1 MSRAYKHTSRRI
13 AAVATVGAVEITLE
27 EIGPEAIERARE
39 LMLHLHR
46 HEMDVQPS
54 LGSAPQRSDE
64 DFWAHYSG
72 GFARWYADG
81 GFAYVAVVSG
91 EDVGFVFCTEREGL
105 FGFHSSERIGYV
117 EDIVV
122 APDARTGGI
131 GRALM
136 DAARAR
142 FRERG
147 YSHFELSSVPGNE
160 DARAFYRRLGLEP
173 AAVLMIGDV

>member
-1 MSRAYKHTSRRI
+1 M
-13 AAVATVGAVEITLE
+13 EITLE
-27 EIGPEAIERARE
+27 EIGPESIERARQ
-39 LMLHLHR
+39 LMLYLHQ
-46 HEMDVQPS
+46 HEMAVQPS

-64 DFWAHYSG
+64 DFWDHYSG
-72 GFARWYADG
+72 GFARWYAEG
-81 GFAYVAVVSG
+81 GFAALAVVDG
-91 EDVGFVFCTEREGL
+91 IDVGFIFCTEHDGL

-122 APDARTGGI
+122 SPDARTGGV

-136 DAARAR
+136 DAARVE
-142 FRERG
+142 FRARG

>member
-1 MSRAYKHTSRRI
+1 MRAVDIH
-13 AAVATVGAVEITLE
+13 LE
-27 EIGPEAIERARE
+27 EITPDEIERARE
-39 LMLHLHR
+39 LMLVLHR

-64 DFWAHYSG
+64 EFWAHYSA
-72 GFARWYADG
+72 GFARWHEDG
-81 GFAYVAVVSG
+81 GFAFIAVVAG
-91 EDVGFVFCTEREGL
+91 EDAGFIFCTEHEGL
-105 FGFHSSERIGYV
+105 FGFHSSAKIGYV

-122 APDARTGGI
+122 SPDARTGGV

-136 DAARAR
+136 DAARER

-173 AAVLMIGDV
+173 AAVLMIGDA